1 MKILFTNEL
10 VRFARSLALCGAAG
24 AVLCGAGAV
33 LAGPGGG
40 TAERPVKDP
49 PPGPA
54 HFSAERTGVLETKD
68 KLTLRLTTDL
78 GSVHIVPLDPGA
90 APTVRYTVHIETD
103 AHAPLAQRLLQSYSL
118 RAKAT
123 PAGIEIVGALP
134 SPALRNAASG
144 AQFWV
149 QYEVAVPAAF
159 SVEVKTEGGDIDTV
173 DIGGTA
179 VLSTQGGTIHVG
191 SIGVNWA
198 RSGSP
203 GHQVARL
210 ETDGGHIQVQDVAG
224 DLTAFTAGG
233 HINTGNIAGDAS
245 LRTGG
250 GHIRVS
256 GQIGGRADLDTAGG
270 NITVGGA
277 NSFVSVRT
285 GGGQIDF
292 GEVRGSVRAQT
303 GGGGIR
309 VLYVSGPMQV
319 ESSSGSICLTKVAG
333 TVQASTREGTIT
345 AWINPDPP
353 SSGGNVQLAGASQL
367 SSGNGD
373 LIVFLPRNL
382 AATIEAVVTSGDVHR
397 IEADPSLHLAVQPAQ
412 PNGSSAIR
420 AVGTLNG
427 GGAPLRLR
435 TTGGKIRLQFLDS
448 QTALRESLIHEQQ
461 ERLRSVVPVSAASV
475 TLRAQPQPLVAPD
488 SSDAKSDWLE
498 SWINSLEV
506 AVTGGLRENPTDF
519 RKRLTYCPPPSYPSL
534 SQRAGVQGI
543 VKLQVRV
550 LKDGRLEVQKLLE
563 GEPSLADAAIAT
575 VKNWRAQPI
584 WINGKPVEVISVVT
598 FNFQLH

>member
-1 MKILFTNEL
+1 MTRLFTNES
-10 VRFARSLALCGAAG
+10 VRMARGMVLCGTVAAL
-24 AVLCGAGAV
+24 LCGAGVA
-33 LAGPGGG
+33 LAGPG
-40 TAERPVKDP
+40 ERAAKVAPVKDP
-49 PPGPA
+49 QPGPA
-54 HFSAERTGVLETKD
+54 HFAADRTGVLETKD

-78 GSVHIVPLDPGA
+78 GSVRIVPLDPGA
-90 APTVRYTVHIETD
+90 APTVRYSVHIETD
-103 AHAPLAQRLLQSYSL
+103 ARAPLAHRLLQGYSL
-118 RAKAT
+118 HAKAT

-149 QYEVAVPAAF
+149 QYEVAVPATF
-159 SVEVKTEGGDIDTV
+159 SVEIKTEGGDIDTA

-179 VLSTQGGTIHVG
+179 VLSTQGGTIHAG

-198 RSGSP
+198 RTGSA

-233 HINTGNIAGDAS
+233 HIITGNVAGDAS

-250 GHIRVS
+250 GHIRVA

-270 NITVGGA
+270 NITVAGA

-319 ESSSGSICLTKVAG
+319 ESSSGSICLTKVSG

-345 AWINPDPP
+345 AWINPDSP

-382 AATIEAVVTSGDVHR
+382 AATIEAVVTSGDIHR
-397 IEADPSLHLAVQPAQ
+397 IEADPSLHMAMQPAQ
-412 PNGSSAIR
+412 PNGSPAVR

-461 ERLRSVVPVSAASV
+461 ERLRNVATVPP
-475 TLRAQPQPLVAPD
+475 RPQPPPLVAPD
-488 SSDAKSDWLE
+488 SPDAKTDWLE
-498 SWINSLEV
+498 SWINSLER
-506 AVTGGLRENPTDF
+506 AFTGGLRENPTDF

-550 LKDGRLEVQKLLE
+550 LKDGRVEVQKMLE
-563 GEPSLADAAIAT
+563 GEPSLADAAITT
-575 VKNWRAQPI
+575 VKNWRGQPI

>member
-1 MKILFTNEL
+1 MKLLFNNEV
-10 VRFARSLALCGAAG
+10 VRATRSL
-24 AVLCGAGAV
+24 VLCGMAV
-33 LAGPGGG
+33 AFPWTCATVAAAPASDPAL
-40 TAERPVKDP
+40 TEPVKNP
-49 PPGPA
+49 EPGPA
-54 HFSAERTGVLETKD
+54 HFSAERTGVIETKE

-78 GSVHIVPLDPGA
+78 GSVRVVLLDPSD
-90 APTVRYTVHIETD
+90 APVVRYSVHIETD
-103 AHAPLAQRLLQSYSL
+103 ARSSLAQKLLANYSL

-123 PAGIEIVGALP
+123 PGGVEIAGALP
-134 SPALRNAASG
+134 SAAQRNAASG

-149 QYEVAVPAAF
+149 QYEIAVPPTY
-159 SVEVKTEGGDIDTV
+159 SVEIKTEAGDIDSS

-179 VLSTQGGTIHVG
+179 SLSTQGGNIHAG

-198 RSGSP
+198 HNGSA

-233 HINTGNIAGDAS
+233 HINTGNVAGDAS

-250 GHIRVS
+250 GHIRVG
-256 GQIGGRADLDTAGG
+256 GQIGGRADLDTDGG

-319 ESSSGSICLTKVAG
+319 ESSSGSICLTRVAG

-345 AWINPDPP
+345 AWINPDAP
-353 SSGGNVQLAGASQL
+353 SSGGNVHLAGASQL

-382 AATIEAVVTSGDVHR
+382 AATIEAIVTSGDVHR
-397 IEADPSLHLAVQPAQ
+397 IEADPSLHMAMQPMQ
-412 PNGSSAIR
+412 PNGSPAVR

-427 GGAPLRLR
+427 GGATLRLR
-435 TTGGKIRLQFLDS
+435 TAGGKIRLQFLDS
-448 QTALRESLIHEQQ
+448 QIALHESMIREQQ
-461 ERLRSVVPVSAASV
+461 ERLRTVASV
-475 TLRAQPQPLVAPD
+475 FSVSIPPQPTLAPD
-488 SSDAKSDWLE
+488 SSETKNDWLE

-506 AVTGGLRENPTDF
+506 AMTGGLRENPTDF
-519 RKRLTYCPPPSYPSL
+519 RKRLTYCPPPSYPAL
-534 SQRAGVQGI
+534 AQRAGAQGV

-550 LKDGRLEVQKLLE
+550 LKDGRVEVQKLLE

-584 WINGKPVEVISVVT
+584 WINGKPVEVISQVT

>member
-1 MKILFTNEL
+1 MSFTN
-10 VRFARSLALCGAAG
+10 GIAG
-24 AVLCGAGAV
+24 VTRRVVLCSVAAACLSVGTIV
-33 LAGPGGG
+33 LAAPG
-40 TAERPVKDP
+40 TSPAWTEPAKNPDP
-49 PPGPA
+49 GAA
-54 HFSAERTGVLETKD
+54 HFSAERSGTIETKE

-78 GSVHIVPLDPGA
+78 GSVRVVLLDPND
-90 APTVRYTVHIETD
+90 PPVVRYSVHIETD
-103 AHAPLAQRLLQSYSL
+103 ARSSLAPKLLANYSL
-118 RAKAT
+118 RAKST
-123 PAGIEIVGALP
+123 PAGVEIVGALP
-134 SPALRNAASG
+134 PAALRNASTG

-149 QYEVAVPAAF
+149 QYEVAVPPTY
-159 SVEVKTEGGDIDTV
+159 SVEIKTEAGDIDTS

-179 VLSTQGGTIHVG
+179 SLSTQGGNIHAG

-198 RSGSP
+198 RGGST
-203 GHQVARL
+203 GHQVARF

-233 HINTGNIAGDAS
+233 HINTGNVAGDAS

-250 GHIRVS
+250 GHIRV
-256 GQIGGRADLDTAGG
+256 GGHIGGRADLDTDGG

-319 ESSSGSICLTKVAG
+319 ESSSGSICLTRVAG

-345 AWINPDPP
+345 AWINPDSP
-353 SSGGNVQLAGASQL
+353 SSGGNVHLAGASQL

-397 IEADPSLHLAVQPAQ
+397 IEADPSLHMAVQPMQ
-412 PNGSSAIR
+412 PNGSPAVHAI
-420 AVGTLNG
+420 GTLNG

-435 TTGGKIRLQFLDS
+435 TAGGKIRLQFLDS
-448 QTALRESLIHEQQ
+448 QTALHESMIREQQ
-461 ERLRSVVPVSAASV
+461 ERLRTVASVSTTSVVV
-475 TLRAQPQPLVAPD
+475 QPALTPD
-488 SSDAKSDWLE
+488 SSDTKSDWLE

-506 AVTGGLRENPTDF
+506 AMTGGLRENPTEF
-519 RKRLTYCPPPSYPSL
+519 RKRLTYSPPPSYPAL
-534 SQRAGVQGI
+534 AQRAGVQGT

-550 LKDGRLEVQKLLE
+550 LKDGRVEVQKLLE

-584 WINGKPVEVISVVT
+584 WMNGKPVEVISLVT